1 MNESIVETQVR
12 VLLEQQCSKLFRV
25 LMSALPTD
33 AAATLFFVDYGEP
46 GPFQNSAYTTALPKP
61 ELIATV
67 ESLVQRW
74 KCGSIGAVLHDRDAH
89 GWVPD
94 ATMLEAL
101 FRLMKERVPPGVGF
115 ALLFGKGA
123 CTQYISSCGREGM
136 AKILE
141 NELLPAWRTG
151 AA

>member
-1 MNESIVETQVR
+1 MNESRAETQVR
-12 VLLEQQCSKLFRV
+12 LVLEQHCAKLFRV
-25 LMSALPTD
+25 LMSALPPD

-46 GPFQNSAYTTALPKP
+46 GPFKNSAYISALSKP

-74 KCGSIGAVLHDRDAH
+74 KCGSAGAVLHDRVAH

-101 FRLMKERVPPGVGF
+101 GRLLKGYMPAGVGF

-123 CTQYISSCGREGM
+123 GSQYLATCDRSGM
-136 AKILE
+136 AKLLE
-141 NELLPAWRTG
+141 DELLPAWRTG